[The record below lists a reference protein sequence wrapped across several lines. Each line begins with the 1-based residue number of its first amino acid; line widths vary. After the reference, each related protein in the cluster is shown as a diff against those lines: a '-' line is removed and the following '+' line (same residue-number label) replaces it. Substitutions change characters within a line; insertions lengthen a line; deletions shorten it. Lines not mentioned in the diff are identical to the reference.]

1 MFLDNYFF
9 EEKCSSIIKI
19 RGTDKFKF
27 LQGII
32 SNDIEILRE
41 KPSIYSSILSPQGK
55 FNYDFFISLHE
66 NNILIEIIM
75 KC

>member
-41 KPSIYSSILSPQGK
+41 NHLFIHQSSHLRVNSTMIFLLVFMKIIYL
-55 FNYDFFISLHE
+55 
-66 NNILIEIIM
+66 
-75 KC
+75 